1 MKYLWIIALGLL
13 AWTGCSDEETLV
25 ASTEPE
31 FRYVLPQG
39 DHDYDDKIVQ
49 WYEDCGFYILYKFE
63 PKDVYYNEDMPWGGF
78 VQDTLTI
85 NESVQI
91 YSNNGISVE
100 MADEEYVGQQLA
112 WIEEMLLNH
121 YSKELLSL
129 AMPKK
134 IILGKNLNSC
144 MVLGNDMVSIAPRDY
159 MNTNIA
165 NTLIFSHG
173 DETIN
178 ELDNATLVEMKNVL
192 HTWLLTERL
201 YEYYPMEALSE
212 FLSVTDYYMTLNAD
226 YYPEWESMGWILG
239 TLADSEEQAMEEDIK
254 AYIEMIINT
263 PKEILEMDMDALM
276 AEDIFTWMD
285 VMNNYYYAGMLHESV
300 DVAGNIK
307 KKYDLLVEAFKDWG
321 VDLEAIGTLYAE

>member
-1 MKYLWIIALGLL
+1 MTMTQKILAAHAGL
-13 AWTGCSDEETLV
+13 
-25 ASTEPE
+25 PE
-31 FRYVLPQG
+31 V
-39 DHDYDDKIVQ
+39 K
-49 WYEDCGFYILYKFE
+49 
-63 PKDVYYNEDMPWGGF
+63 
-78 VQDTLTI
+78 
-85 NESVQI
+85 
-91 YSNNGISVE
+91 
-100 MADEEYVGQQLA
+100 AGQLIRA
-112 WIEEMLLNH
+112 KLD
-121 YSKELLSL
+121 
-129 AMPKK
+129 
-134 IILGKNLNSC
+134 

-178 ELDNATLVEMKNVL
+178 ELDNETLMEMKNVL

-276 AEDIFTWMD
+276 MSDMQTWMD
-285 VMNNYYYAGMLHESV
+285 IMMNDYWSQFAGMLHESI